1 MSVDLQVEFEW
12 YRFVVDPETGFVSI
26 RDLEGIEIWEA
37 DSYEEAIAFMS
48 VADD

>member
-1 MSVDLQVEFEW
+1 MSVDLQFEFEW

-26 RDLEGIEIWEA
+26 QDFEGVEIWEA

-48 VADD
+48 VDED